1 MQPLAGMEAK
11 PGIDRRK
18 HEVDVLEQV
27 LKGVRTEP
35 AEHGTEPHVVGLSVR
50 RWLGGA
56 VASAVQVQ
64 IIDDDDSDEQ

>member
-1 MQPLAGMEAK
+1 MEAK

-27 LKGVRTEP
+27 LKGVHAEP
-35 AEHGTEPHVVGLSVR
+35 AEPDSAPHVVGLSLR
-50 RWLGGA
+50 RWLGGS

-64 IIDDDDSDEQ
+64 IIEDDDSDQE

>member
-1 MQPLAGMEAK
+1 MEAK

-27 LKGVRTEP
+27 LKGVRTES
-35 AEHGTEPHVVGLSVR
+35 AEHGSEPHVVDLSLR
-50 RWLGGA
+50 SWLGGA

-64 IIDDDDSDEQ
+64 IIDDDDRDEE